1 MMASDAKTPDG
12 FSLRRWSRRKHEA
25 AREALAKESPA
36 PVPPAPEAPA
46 ATGLP
51 ANAAPRS
58 DTVPPELPP
67 VESLTPE
74 SDFTAFMQ
82 PNVDAGLRR
91 EALKKLFAD
100 PHFNVMDGLDVYIDD
115 YTKPDPIPASVLE
128 RLAQSGFVRGLGA
141 PPADEPAPP
150 SQATTVA
157 ATDGAPIASSPD
169 TSAPA
174 PDSTPGD
181 EPPGDPQP

>member
-1 MMASDAKTPDG
+1 MASDAKTPDG
-12 FSLRRWSRRKHEA
+12 FSLRRWSRRKLEA
-25 AREALAKESPA
+25 ARETAANESPA
-36 PVPPAPEAPA
+36 TAPPAPEPPA
-46 ATGLP
+46 AASVP
-51 ANAAPRS
+51 AGAAPPL
-58 DTVPPELPP
+58 DAAPPELPS

-91 EALKKLFAD
+91 QALKKLFAD
-100 PHFNVMDGLDVYIDD
+100 PHFNVMDGLDIYIDD

-150 SQATTVA
+150 LSAPAVA
-157 ATDGAPIASSPD
+157 ATDGAPVAPSPD
-169 TSAPA
+169 ASAPA
-174 PDSTPGD
+174 ANSAPGD
-181 EPPGDPQP
+181 EPSGDPRP